1 MNFLFYQNQPDAVPS
16 THSEPGRESVTKALT
31 VKALTRRE
39 FLRSA
44 TESARDSLL
53 ILSTPTLLLA
63 GQQAH
68 AAMAAGEAFTALAA
82 DEAIEFAAIAA
93 RIIPTD
99 ETPGANEAGVIY
111 FMDRI
116 LDGSRAEF
124 LPGLRQGLA
133 ELQQSVV
140 NTYGNTGFSSLT
152 EDQQDSLLRTIDRTD
167 FFNTLHYLTIAGMFS
182 SPALGGN
189 RDRIGWQLLG
199 FEARH
204 AWMPPYGYYDAQQ
217 METGE

>member
-1 MNFLFYQNQPDAVPS
+1 MTKVL
-16 THSEPGRESVTKALT
+16 TEKALS
-31 VKALTRRE
+31 RRE

-44 TESARDSLL
+44 TESAQGSLL
-53 ILSTPTLLLA
+53 ILSAPTLLLA

-68 AAMAAGEAFTALAA
+68 AAMEAGEAFTTLAA

-111 FMDRI
+111 FIDRI
-116 LDGSRAEF
+116 LGGSRAEF
-124 LPGLRQGLA
+124 LPALRQGLA
-133 ELQQSVV
+133 ELQQSA
-140 NTYGNTGFSSLT
+140 NSSYGGTSFSSLA
-152 EDQQDSLLRTIDRTD
+152 EDQQDSLLRSIERTD

-189 RDRIGWQLLG
+189 RDRVGWQLLG

-217 METGE
+217 MDTGE

>member
-1 MNFLFYQNQPDAVPS
+1 M
-16 THSEPGRESVTKALT
+16 TKALAE
-31 VKALTRRE
+31 KALTRRE

-68 AAMAAGEAFTALAA
+68 AAMEAGEAFTTLAA
-82 DEAIEFAAIAA
+82 GEATEFAAIAA

-116 LDGSRAEF
+116 LGSSRTEF
-124 LPGLRQGLA
+124 LPALRQGLA
-133 ELQQSVV
+133 ELQQSA
-140 NTYGNTGFSSLT
+140 NSSYGSPSFSSLT
-152 EDQQDSLLRTIDRTD
+152 ADQQDSLLRTIDRSD

-189 RDRIGWQLLG
+189 RDRRGWQLLG

-217 METGE
+217 MESGE

>member
-1 MNFLFYQNQPDAVPS
+1 M
-16 THSEPGRESVTKALT
+16 TKALAE
-31 VKALTRRE
+31 KALTRRE

-68 AAMAAGEAFTALAA
+68 AAMEAGEVFTTLAAGEAT
-82 DEAIEFAAIAA
+82 EFAAIAA

-116 LDGSRAEF
+116 LGSSRTEF
-124 LPGLRQGLA
+124 LPALRQGLA
-133 ELQQSVV
+133 ELQQSA
-140 NTYGNTGFSSLT
+140 NSSYGSPSFSSLT
-152 EDQQDSLLRTIDRTD
+152 ADQQDSLLRTIDRSD

-189 RDRIGWQLLG
+189 RDRRGWQLLG

-217 METGE
+217 MESGE